1 VNIKHPTLRKLRNR
15 GLVAI
20 RYRTPPP
27 RAEARHGWIIE
38 ERPRGGLVIQ
48 LAGEERVRRLS
59 AAEAQFVT
67 RLGG

>member
-1 VNIKHPTLRKLRNR
+1 MKHPTLRKLRNR

-27 RAEARHGWIIE
+27 HSEARHGWIVE

-48 LAGEERVRRLS
+48 LVGEERHRRLTLAESQYVRRL
-59 AAEAQFVT
+59 ED
-67 RLGG
+67 